1 MSVEG
6 KTLDTKLL
14 LELEQ
19 FIGNTTIYDQKDYGA
34 DCIGKLAES
43 MWQMWGFKLP
53 GQSLV

>member
-19 FIGNTTIYDQKDYGA
+19 FIGNMTIYDQKDYGA
-34 DCIGKLAES
+34 DCIWKLAES
-43 MWQMWGFKLP
+43 MWQMSEFKLP